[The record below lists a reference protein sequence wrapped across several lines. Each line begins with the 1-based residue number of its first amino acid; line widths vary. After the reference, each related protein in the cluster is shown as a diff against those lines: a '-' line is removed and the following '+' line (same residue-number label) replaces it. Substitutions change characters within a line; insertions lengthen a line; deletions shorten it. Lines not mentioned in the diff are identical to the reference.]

1 MKHNI
6 YHGRFKSKDGK
17 FIPADKAEEI
27 KFNSFRKELEEDQ
40 IVEVFMESEVDN
52 GTVPQLAKIHACIRE
67 LAKETGYTFE
77 EVQGK
82 QFWGLFLPPEEKT
95 AVQTNFHNCVTSELR
110 SFLWIG
116 IVVNHRKL
124 NIFYSRGS
132 RKEIKALEN
141 KADFDIPYFG
151 RKIKYSRG
159 FIAKLLTKFVKY
171 ANLKGL

>member
-77 EVQGK
+77 DMKLEIKRQAGLCIKKEMSGEV
-82 QFWGLFLPPEEKT
+82 FLVCKSFSRCSKDELALVIE
-95 AVQTNFHNCVTSELR
+95 AIVQ
-110 SFLWIG
+110 IG
-116 IVVNHRKL
+116 DSL
-124 NIFYSRGS
+124 NINFR
-132 RKEIKALEN
+132 
-141 KADFDIPYFG
+141 
-151 RKIKYSRG
+151 
-159 FIAKLLTKFVKY
+159 
-171 ANLKGL
+171 